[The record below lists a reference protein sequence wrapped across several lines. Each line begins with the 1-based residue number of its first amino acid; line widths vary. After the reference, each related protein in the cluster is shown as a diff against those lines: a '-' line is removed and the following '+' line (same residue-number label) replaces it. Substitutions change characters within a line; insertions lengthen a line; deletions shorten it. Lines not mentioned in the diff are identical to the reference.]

1 MNFKLGHRRASLR
14 HHLPDEGRK
23 TEGGNRNGKWDLWS
37 LISARWS
44 VISAFLAREVFGL
57 LLHWPRPVKWPRLFH
72 RTAFEI
78 SAFSVS
84 TFQLFD
90 LVNFNFL
97 LSTFCF
103 KNVRHLPSD
112 FWPVTS
118 DLWPPPAGHWS
129 LISAFCLPN
138 FCFDFVLSQFLFL
151 ILRFQLFRDG
161 VANFYCSTPEFIL
174 ISITYASAEGVKY
187 LFVFNH

>member
-1 MNFKLGHRRASLR
+1 
-14 HHLPDEGRK
+14 
-23 TEGGNRNGKWDLWS
+23 
-37 LISARWS
+37 
-44 VISAFLAREVFGL
+44 
-57 LLHWPRPVKWPRLFH
+57 VKWPRLFH
-72 RTAFEI
+72 RAAFEI

-103 KNVRHLPSD
+103 
-112 FWPVTS
+112 
-118 DLWPPPAGHWS
+118 
-129 LISAFCLPN
+129 
-138 FCFDFVLSQFLFL
+138 DFVLSQFLFL

-161 VANFYCSTPEFIL
+161 AANFYCSTPEFIL